1 MELQEM
7 PSGVAGYSPVQSVIN
22 QAKGELSNAD
32 RQVSGEVDR
41 HTWELSNLA
50 SENYKIRQ
58 RLDSNEARAKIVEDY
73 MQKIN
78 RIYTDPFMTPEVK
91 VIAVQAYN
99 KGMEDDLNVLN

>member
-1 MELQEM
+1 MELQTITGGA
-7 PSGVAGYSPVQSVIN
+7 PGYGAVQSMVN
-22 QAKGELSNAD
+22 QAKGELANAD
-32 RQVSGEVDR
+32 RRVSGEVDR
-41 HTWELSNLA
+41 HTWELNNLA

-58 RLDSNEARAKIVEDY
+58 RLDSNEARANIIEDY